1 VFPDFIGI
9 GAQKAGTTWLH
20 RNLQAHPE
28 IWMPKEKELH
38 YFNKRINEPSGL
50 SKMLG
55 DTTEARHWRKRV
67 QKRLHRQ
74 KERLS
79 PREALWDLK
88 YYLQTPNDEWYA
100 SLFKPGE
107 DKTAGEITPAYSML
121 DRDMVSRVHGLM
133 PNAKIIFFMRNPLER
148 AWSQAVMHFNSLNGY
163 EIEQV
168 PADKLRRHFDRSGSR
183 VRTDYLRTLAN
194 WGSLYPED
202 QIFVGFLEDI
212 YFLPMDL
219 LRSVFSFLSV
229 DSSFEPPGVDQR
241 IHSRS
246 AGEVPLEHM
255 VYLAHS
261 YHDELTRLAER
272 FGGYAKFWLYC
283 AERLIDHPPAEEKIL
298 YPLWR
303 SKIWDEW
310 PERPRPSRLR
320 SGSLPFV
327 QSAAG

>member
-1 VFPDFIGI
+1 MFPDFIGI
-9 GAQKAGTTWLH
+9 GAQKAGTTWLSH
-20 RNLQAHPE
+20 NLQAHPE
-28 IWMPKEKELH
+28 IWMPAIKELH
-38 YFNKRINEPSGL
+38 YFNKRINELSGL

-55 DTTEARHWRKRV
+55 NTTEARRWRKRV
-67 QKRLHRQ
+67 QKRIHRQ
-74 KERLS
+74 KERPS
-79 PREALWDLK
+79 PREALWDFK

-107 DKTAGEITPAYSML
+107 EKTAGEITPAYSML

-133 PNAKIIFFMRNPLER
+133 PNAKIIFFMRNPVER
-148 AWSQAVMHFNSLNGY
+148 AWSQAVMHFDNLNGHG
-163 EIEQV
+163 IEQV
-168 PADKLRRHFDRSGSR
+168 PADNLRRHFDRGGSR
-183 VRTDYLRTLAN
+183 SRTDYLRTLAN

-219 LRSVFSFLSV
+219 LRSVFGFLGV
-229 DSSFEPPGVDQR
+229 DPSFEPPGVDQR

-246 AGEVPLEHM
+246 ADEVPLEHI

-283 AERLIDHPPAEEKIL
+283 AERLMDYPPGEEKIL
-298 YPLWR
+298 YPLWQ
-303 SKIWDEW
+303 SKLWDEW
-310 PERPRPSRLR
+310 PERPRASRLR

-327 QSAAG
+327 QTAIG